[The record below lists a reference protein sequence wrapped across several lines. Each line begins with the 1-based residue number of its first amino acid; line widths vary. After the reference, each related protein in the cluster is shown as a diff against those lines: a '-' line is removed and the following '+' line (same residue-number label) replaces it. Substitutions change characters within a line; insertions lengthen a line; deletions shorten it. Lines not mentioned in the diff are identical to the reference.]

1 MRRADRLFQII
12 QILRGSRRP
21 VTAREL
27 ADELERDPRTI
38 YRDMADLLASGV
50 PVRGEAGVGYVLEAG
65 YDLPPLMLTPDE
77 IEAALLGA
85 QWVIE
90 RGDAALA
97 RGARDLVAKLH
108 AILPADLRSLADG
121 SGLLAAGD
129 ARGMV
134 SDAIDMQ
141 ALRRAIPERRKLAIG
156 YRDEQG
162 RTSERIVWP
171 IHIGY
176 FEKVRLIVGWCELRG
191 AFRNFR
197 SDRIAS
203 ATILP
208 ECFAPSLHKLRRAW
222 REQEDRARAT
232 PSGAHASLV
241 NLNATG

>member
-27 ADELERDPRTI
+27 ADELEREPRTI
-38 YRDMADLLASGV
+38 YRDMADLIASGV

-85 QWVIE
+85 QWVID

-108 AILPADLRSLADG
+108 AILPPDMRSLADG
-121 SGLLAAGD
+121 SGLLAAGN
-129 ARGMV
+129 ARDMLP
-134 SDAIDMQ
+134 DAIDMQ
-141 ALRRAIPERRKLAIG
+141 SLRRAIPERRKLAIA

-162 RTSERIVWP
+162 RTSDRIVWP

-176 FEKVRLIVGWCELRG
+176 FERVRLIVGWCELRG

-197 SDRIAS
+197 SDRIVEAKVM
-203 ATILP
+203 AERFT
-208 ECFAPSLHKLRRAW
+208 PSLRHLRRAW
-222 REQEDRARAT
+222 REQEDCGIE
-232 PSGAHASLV
+232 P
-241 NLNATG
+241 

>member
-27 ADELERDPRTI
+27 AGELERDPRTI
-38 YRDMADLLASGV
+38 YRDMADLAASGV

-85 QWVIE
+85 QWVID

-108 AILPADLRSLADG
+108 AILPPDMRNLADG
-121 SGLLAAGD
+121 SGLLAAGN
-129 ARGMV
+129 ARDMV
-134 SDAIDMQ
+134 PDAIDMQ
-141 ALRRAIPERRKLAIG
+141 ALRRAIPERRKLAIA

-176 FEKVRLIVGWCELRG
+176 FERVRLVVGWCELRG

-203 ATILP
+203 ATILSERFP
-208 ECFAPSLHKLRRAW
+208 PSLHKLRRAW
-222 REQEDRARAT
+222 REQEDCPVRLPAV
-232 PSGAHASLV
+232 S
-241 NLNATG
+241 

>member
-12 QILRGSRRP
+12 QILRGARRP

-27 ADELERDPRTI
+27 ADELEREPRTI
-38 YRDMADLLASGV
+38 YRDMADLVASGV

-85 QWVIE
+85 QWVID

-97 RGARDLVAKLH
+97 RGARDLVAKLE
-108 AILPADLRSLADG
+108 AILPPDLRLLADG
-121 SGLLAAGD
+121 SGLLAAGCARDTVHD
-129 ARGMV
+129 AV
-134 SDAIDMQ
+134 DMQ
-141 ALRRAIPERRKLAIG
+141 SLRRAIPERRKLAIA

-176 FEKVRLIVGWCELRG
+176 FERVRLIVGWCELRQ

-197 SDRIAS
+197 SDRIVEANV
-203 ATILP
+203 LP
-208 ECFAPSLHKLRRAW
+208 ECFTPSLRQLRRAW
-222 REQEDRARAT
+222 RDQESCAQ
-232 PSGAHASLV
+232 
-241 NLNATG
+241 N